1 MKTITMK
8 PHESESRKARARFLV
23 LAILALIILFHKP
36 LPASAAGI
44 NDFDR
49 AYSWKLIDTLS
60 GLPKTGD
67 QDVFSDTG
75 WYPILMGVR
84 RDNKYP
90 YAYLANLRGKP
101 DTRFGQDIEIEG
113 FASPSNKKNAFPYE
127 KNESM
132 TLSDYGCL
140 YIKYAGK
147 NLNQRDVY
155 YLKRD
160 DGKILVNSINSEHK
174 GYLIAVTPENLKKQL
189 NPKIIDSTWAHYSC
203 HENCWYEGLH
213 TWEFIRDPAG
223 PGKWAFSIRSG
234 GCKYKEYSNWY
245 VFDDIYD
252 GAEKRVGQTNQAS
265 YEQPNYYFYWDTPTE
280 DSVNFW
286 ITTKKCYYS
295 IHMGSYQNVN
305 RIMKSMTIGGN
316 RNEAYDQEYLIASS
330 EGPSIVAPEA
340 TITVGDGGKL
350 LVENDVIWAGSINIQ
365 EGGTMILYPGARVI
379 LTGNWDYSCMF
390 NRGSLIVMKGA
401 TLLYA
406 GNQQHFFT
414 VQGNNRSFGSIYN
427 KGVMLMGN
435 THFNLQGG
443 AKLEVDLGGAIEFG
457 KGIQSNLAFGISPV
471 DDTDQSLN
479 IRMKTAYPDLLD
491 RMEKVAP
498 GGNSYAGSQHLD
510 INANARGVLSLGD
523 QVLIRNNGMVDVDET
538 EIEVLVPD
546 SVKWIGSRAW
556 SGIPASGT
564 LPESIFEERQTR
576 N

>member
-36 LPASAAGI
+36 LPAYAAGI
-44 NDFDR
+44 NDFEYGYD
-49 AYSWKLIDTLS
+49 WKLIDSLS
-60 GLPKTGD
+60 GLPRTGD
-67 QDVFSDTG
+67 QDVFSDKG

-90 YAYLANLRGKP
+90 YAYLANLRGKS
-101 DTRFGQDIEIEG
+101 DKRFGQDIEIEG

-127 KNESM
+127 KNESS

-174 GYLIAVTPENLKKQL
+174 GYLIAVSPEDLKKPL
-189 NPKIIDSTWAHYSC
+189 KSDIKDSTWDHYSC
-203 HENCWYEGLH
+203 HDNCWYEGLH

-234 GCKYKEYSNWY
+234 GCKYKK
-245 VFDDIYD
+245 VGTMQHYD
-252 GAEKRVGQTNQAS
+252 GATDKRYTSIWGEKQAS
-265 YEQPNYYFYWDTPTE
+265 YDQPNYYFYWDTPTE

-295 IHMGSYQNVN
+295 IHMGSYKPIN

-316 RNEAYDQEYLIASS
+316 QEYLIASS
-330 EGPSIVAPEA
+330 EGISMVAPEA
-340 TITVGDGGKL
+340 TITVADGGKL
-350 LVENDVIWAGSINIQ
+350 LVENDVIWSGSIQIQ

-379 LTGNWDYSCMF
+379 LTGSCWNYSCMF

-414 VQGNNRSFGSIYN
+414 VQGNNFSFGSIYN

-435 THFNLQGG
+435 SHVSLQGG
-443 AKLEVDLGGAIEFG
+443 AKLEVDIGAAIEFG

-479 IRMKTAYPDLLD
+479 IRMKTAYPDLLEK
-491 RMEKVAP
+491 MEKVAP

-523 QVLIRNNGMVDVDET
+523 QVLIRNNGVVDVDET

-546 SVKWIGSRAW
+546 SVKWIGRRAW